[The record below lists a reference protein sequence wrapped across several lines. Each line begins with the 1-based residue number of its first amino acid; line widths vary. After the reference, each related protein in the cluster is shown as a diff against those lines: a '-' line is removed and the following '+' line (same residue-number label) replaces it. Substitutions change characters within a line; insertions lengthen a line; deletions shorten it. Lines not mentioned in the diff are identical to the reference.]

1 MAALIAVRSVYTGT
15 DQPVAAIDTGTKP
28 CFCVGA
34 VVGIYVNRKV
44 NLGGARC
51 LDQSRNNI
59 VMIRTAGILC
69 ADGNLGFF
77 AGKAISD
84 AAHIDCE
91 NFCDISRNRSG
102 AAVTDF
108 FKNGDMLIDFAGGLF
123 VGFL

>member
-1 MAALIAVRSVYTGT
+1 M
-15 DQPVAAIDTGTKP
+15 
-28 CFCVGA
+28 
-34 VVGIYVNRKV
+34 GIYVNCKV
-44 NLGGARC
+44 NIGGAGC

-84 AAHIDCE
+84 TAHIDCE

-108 FKNGDMLIDFAGGLF
+108 FKNSDMLIDFAGGLF

>member
-1 MAALIAVRSVYTGT
+1 MAALIAVRSVYTGA
-15 DQPVAAIDTGTKP
+15 DQPVAAIDTGTKS

-34 VVGIYVNRKV
+34 VVGIYVNCKV
-44 NLGGARC
+44 NIGGARC

-91 NFCDISRNRSG
+91 NFCDISSRR
-102 AAVTDF
+102 DRLLQ
-108 FKNGDMLIDFAGGLF
+108 KR
-123 VGFL
+123 

>member
-1 MAALIAVRSVYTGT
+1 MAALIAVRSVYTGA

-34 VVGIYVNRKV
+34 VVGIYVNCKV

-77 AGKAISD
+77 AESPSPTQPIST
-84 AAHIDCE
+84 AR
-91 NFCDISRNRSG
+91 ISATSAG
-102 AAVTDF
+102 IEAEPAVTDF
-108 FKNGDMLIDFAGGLF
+108 FKNSDMLIDFAGGLF
-123 VGFL
+123 GGFL